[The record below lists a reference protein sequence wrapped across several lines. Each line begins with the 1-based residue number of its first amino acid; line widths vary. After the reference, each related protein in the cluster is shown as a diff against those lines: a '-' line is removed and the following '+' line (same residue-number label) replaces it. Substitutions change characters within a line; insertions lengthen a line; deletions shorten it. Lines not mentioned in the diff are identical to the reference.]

1 MGVPIGTLIPRLA
14 EIKAGLGAGNAAYGT
29 AIAVGGGGALLG
41 SWLGGRLTHSFGSK
55 QLARLGITFIL
66 LANVANAIAPSVHWL
81 AFIAFT
87 GGFSF
92 SCTSIAANSQAVL
105 VEQGLGRSYV
115 PRAHAF
121 WSLGTMSASLMSS
134 LAAPHTTPL
143 QSLCVGAVVS
153 FSVFQWG
160 TRGLLTTEH
169 EDRSG
174 DDPSQ
179 LQRSER
185 IPRAALAFLAT
196 LAIAQTLG
204 LMAEIS
210 VGDWSSV
217 LLHEDFHIAVGPNG
231 YGFTAFMLVQLVSR
245 LTATGLIDRFGLQPT
260 IRLFGL
266 TGTFGYLACLFAA
279 SISAGGSKTITL
291 AFSCAAYAF
300 LGAAVGPM
308 PSAFTSAA
316 GSIPGLPSARA
327 LAFMGVISAVSG
339 MVGRILFANLAQVIP
354 LATALACMGVLV
366 LITVSMTFV
375 LLPERAAQHAIQR

>member
-14 EIKAGLGAGNAAYGT
+14 EIKAGLDAGNAAYGT
-29 AIAVGGGGALLG
+29 AIAIGGGGALLG
-41 SWLGGRLTHSFGSK
+41 SWLGGRLTHNFGSK
-55 QLARLGITFIL
+55 RLAQLGIAFIL
-66 LANVANAIAPSVHWL
+66 LANVANAVAPSVQWL

-121 WSLGTMSASLMSS
+121 WSLGTMSASLVSS

-143 QSLCVGAVVS
+143 QSLCVGAVIS

-160 TRGLLTTEH
+160 ARGLLTTEH

-231 YGFTAFMLVQLVSR
+231 YGFTAFMLVQLVTR
-245 LTATGLIDRFGLQPT
+245 LTATGFIDRFGMQPT
-260 IRLFGL
+260 IRMFGL
-266 TGTFGYLACLFAA
+266 IGTTGYLACLLAA
-279 SISAGGSKTITL
+279 SLSAGGSKTITL

-327 LAFMGVISAVSG
+327 LAFIGVISAVSG

-354 LATALACMGVLV
+354 LATALACMGLLVLV
-366 LITVSMTFV
+366 AVSMTFV